1 MHGNGP
7 PKSEPLCRSL
17 GTAAHHPAAQQLSVF
32 LQTATGNFVVGK
44 QGGGIYNS
52 DLTLCTQAHASANLF
67 SEGQQSMN
75 CAHWTVATQML
86 TSLLLF
92 RLLLLSFTTP

>member
-1 MHGNGP
+1 MGTGRLNLSLSAGP
-7 PKSEPLCRSL
+7 LVLLLITLLHSSCQCFCKPQRVTLLLENR
-17 GTAAHHPAAQQLSVF
+17 
-32 LQTATGNFVVGK
+32 
-44 QGGGIYNS
+44 GGEIYNS